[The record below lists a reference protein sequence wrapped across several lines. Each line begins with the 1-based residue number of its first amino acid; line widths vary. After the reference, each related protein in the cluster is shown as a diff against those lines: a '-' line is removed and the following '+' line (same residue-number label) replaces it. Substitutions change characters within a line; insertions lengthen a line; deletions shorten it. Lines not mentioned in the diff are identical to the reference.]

1 LGVWA
6 FGRLGVWA
14 FGRLGVWAF
23 GRLGVK
29 YFAPRHNFA
38 EKQIKPLRFQHF
50 FPFAADSL

>member
-1 LGVWA
+1 LEA

-29 YFAPRHNFA
+29 LMRRRVLGHNLFVFMISFFSFPRGVG
-38 EKQIKPLRFQHF
+38 
-50 FPFAADSL
+50 S